1 MWLVFSK
8 EIKELLRDRKTLF
21 FMVALPL
28 LLFPLIF
35 GGVAYF
41 SGKVIKE
48 AQEKTLNYALI
59 GAQYAPDFAQKIAE
73 RDDLLLVETSVLQDD
88 EAGIRALVTTQT
100 VDFVLV
106 IPENFSNDIVAA
118 GQLTLSLYLNDA
130 GLNNAQRRINQVVDE
145 IAVANQADA
154 FARLG
159 VSEEI
164 QVGLLDPILIEKIST
179 ADKREDLGEKIGGL
193 VPYLVFILCLQGA
206 MLPATDIGA
215 GEKERGTLETLLI
228 SPIPRNQ
235 LVLGKFFTIAFA
247 GVTSAMIT
255 VGSLFVWGVVM
266 SQGMA
271 IQLLTEFMGAISALD
286 FVLMFLMLIPVVAI
300 FSAVLLSLSIY
311 AKSFKEAQG
320 YMTPL
325 VFVVIVPIIIA
336 MLPGIK
342 LEGIYAWIPLT
353 NVALAIKE
361 LIKGTMDYV
370 ALIPIFLSTT
380 VIAGVLIAF
389 CTYWFKQEK
398 VLFR

>member
-1 MWLVFSK
+1 MWLVFTK

-59 GAQYAPDFAQKIAE
+59 GAQYAPEFAAKMAA
-73 RDDLLLVETSVLQDD
+73 RDDLLLIETTVTGAD
-88 EAGIRALVTTQT
+88 EAGIKALVTEQT
-100 VDFVLV
+100 IDFVLV
-106 IPENFSNDIVAA
+106 VPENFSNDIITA

-130 GLNNAQRRINQVVDE
+130 GLNNAQRRVYEVIDE
-145 IAVANQADA
+145 IAIVNQADA

-271 IQLLTEFMGAISALD
+271 IKLLTEFMGAISALD

-370 ALIPIFLSTT
+370 ALVPIFLSTT
-380 VIAGVLIAF
+380 FIAGVLIAF

>member
-1 MWLVFSK
+1 MWLVFQK

-21 FMVALPL
+21 FMIALPL

-41 SGKVIKE
+41 SGKAIEK
-48 AQEKTLNYALI
+48 AQDKVLTYTII
-59 GAQYAPDFAQKIAE
+59 GAEFAPTLAGKLSQA
-73 RDDLLLVETSVLQDD
+73 DDLSLNTSALEADD
-88 EAGIRALVTTQT
+88 VAGIKALVKSES

-106 IPENFSNDIVAA
+106 IPNTYSDSVLKV
-118 GQLTLSLYLNDA
+118 GQNVLTLYLNDA
-130 GLNNAQRRINQVVDE
+130 GLNMVQRRLNNIVDNLSE
-145 IAVANQADA
+145 SNRDQAFIELGIAED
-154 FARLG
+154 
-159 VSEEI
+159 I
-164 QVGLLDPILIEKIST
+164 QKGLIEPIVIDKVST
-179 ADKREDLGEKIGGL
+179 ADKRESIGEKIGGL
-193 VPYLVFILCLQGA
+193 IPYMVFILCLQGA

-235 LVLGKFFTIAFA
+235 LVMGKFLTIAFA
-247 GVTSAMIT
+247 GVTSAMVT
-255 VGSLFVWGVVM
+255 VASLFVWGVM
-266 SQGMA
+266 LSQGMA
-271 IQLLTEFMGAISALD
+271 VELITEFMGAISALD
-286 FVLMFLMLIPVVAI
+286 FVLMFAMLIPVVAI

-325 VFVVIVPIIIA
+325 VFIVLIPIILA

-342 LEGIYAWIPLT
+342 LEGIYAWIPLM

-361 LIKGTMDYV
+361 LIKGTMDYM

-380 VIAGVLIAF
+380 AIAGLLLAF
-389 CTYWFKQEK
+389 CIQWFNREK

>member
-1 MWLVFSK
+1 MWLVFRK

-21 FMVALPL
+21 FMIALPL

-41 SGKVIKE
+41 SGKAIEK
-48 AQEKTLNYALI
+48 AQTKTLNYAII
-59 GAQYAPDFAQKIAE
+59 GAENAPILSAKIAE
-73 RDDLLLVETSVLQDD
+73 VDNLSQVNTNLQSDND
-88 EAGIRALVTTQT
+88 TGIKALVTSET

-106 IPENFSNDIVAA
+106 IPATFSDDILTV
-118 GQLTLSLYLNDA
+118 GQNTLTLYLNDA
-130 GLNNAQRRINQVVDE
+130 GLNMVQRRLNKIIDNIANSNRDE
-145 IAVANQADA
+145 A
-154 FARLG
+154 FITLG
-159 VSEEI
+159 LSEEI
-164 QVGLLDPILIEKIST
+164 QKGLLEPILVDKVST
-179 ADKREDLGEKIGGL
+179 ADQREDIGEKIGGL
-193 VPYLVFILCLQGA
+193 IPYIIFILCLQGA

-235 LVLGKFFTIAFA
+235 LVMGKFFTIAFA
-247 GVTSAMIT
+247 GVTSAMVT
-255 VGSLFVWGVVM
+255 VGSLFVWGVVL

-271 IQLLTEFMGAISALD
+271 IELITEFMGAISAVD
-286 FVLMFLMLIPVVAI
+286 FLLMFAMLVPIVAI
-300 FSAVLLSLSIY
+300 FAAVLLSMSIY

-325 VFVVIVPIIIA
+325 VFIVIIPIILA

-342 LEGIYAWIPLT
+342 LEGIYAWVPLM

-361 LIKGTMDYV
+361 LIKGTMDYM

-380 VIAGVLIAF
+380 AIAGVLIAF
-389 CTYWFKQEK
+389 CIYWFNREK

>member
-1 MWLVFSK
+1 MWLVFRK

-21 FMVALPL
+21 FMIALPL

-41 SGKVIKE
+41 SGKAIEK
-48 AQEKTLNYALI
+48 AQTKTLNYAII
-59 GAQYAPDFAQKIAE
+59 GAENAPILSAKIAE
-73 RDDLLLVETSVLQDD
+73 VDDLSQVNTDLQSGNET
-88 EAGIRALVTTQT
+88 GIKALITSET

-106 IPENFSNDIVAA
+106 IPATFSDDILSV
-118 GQLTLSLYLNDA
+118 GQNTLTLYLNDA
-130 GLNNAQRRINQVVDE
+130 GLNMVQRRLNKIIDN
-145 IAVANQADA
+145 IAESNRDQA
-154 FARLG
+154 FITLG
-159 VSEEI
+159 ISEEI
-164 QVGLLDPILIEKIST
+164 QKGLLEPILVDKVST
-179 ADKREDLGEKIGGL
+179 ADKRENIGEKIGGL
-193 VPYLVFILCLQGA
+193 IPYIIFILCLQGA

-235 LVLGKFFTIAFA
+235 LVMGKFFTIAFA
-247 GVTSAMIT
+247 GVTSAMVT
-255 VGSLFVWGVVM
+255 VGSLFVWGVVL

-271 IQLLTEFMGAISALD
+271 IELITEFMGAISAVD
-286 FVLMFLMLIPVVAI
+286 FLLMFAMLVPIVAI
-300 FSAVLLSLSIY
+300 FAAVLLSMSIY
-311 AKSFKEAQG
+311 AKSFKDAQG

-325 VFVVIVPIIIA
+325 VFIVIIPIILA

-342 LEGIYAWIPLT
+342 LEGIYAWVPLM

-361 LIKGTMDYV
+361 LIKGTMDYM

-380 VIAGVLIAF
+380 AIAGLLIAF
-389 CTYWFKQEK
+389 CIYWFNREK

>member
-1 MWLVFSK
+1 MWLVFRK

-21 FMVALPL
+21 FMIALPL

-41 SGKVIKE
+41 SGKAIEK
-48 AQEKTLNYALI
+48 AQTKTLNYAII
-59 GAQYAPDFAQKIAE
+59 GAENAPILSAKIAE
-73 RDDLLLVETSVLQDD
+73 VDDLSQVNTDLQSGNET
-88 EAGIRALVTTQT
+88 GIKALITSET

-106 IPENFSNDIVAA
+106 IPATFSDDILSV
-118 GQLTLSLYLNDA
+118 GQNTLTLYLNDA
-130 GLNNAQRRINQVVDE
+130 GLNMVQRRLNKIIDN
-145 IAVANQADA
+145 IAESNRDQA
-154 FARLG
+154 FITLG
-159 VSEEI
+159 ISEEI
-164 QVGLLDPILIEKIST
+164 QKGLLEPILVDKVST
-179 ADKREDLGEKIGGL
+179 ADKRENIGEKIGGL
-193 VPYLVFILCLQGA
+193 IPYIIFILCLQGA

-235 LVLGKFFTIAFA
+235 LVMGKFFTIAFA
-247 GVTSAMIT
+247 GVTSAMVT
-255 VGSLFVWGVVM
+255 VGSLFVWGVVL

-271 IQLLTEFMGAISALD
+271 IELITEFMGAISAVD
-286 FVLMFLMLIPVVAI
+286 FLLMFAMLVPIVAI
-300 FSAVLLSLSIY
+300 FAAVLLSMSIY

-325 VFVVIVPIIIA
+325 VFIVIIPIILA

-342 LEGIYAWIPLT
+342 LEGIYAWVPLM

-361 LIKGTMDYV
+361 LIKGTMDYM

-380 VIAGVLIAF
+380 AIAGLLIAF
-389 CTYWFKQEK
+389 CI
-398 VLFR
+398 

>member
-1 MWLVFSK
+1 MWLVFRK

-21 FMVALPL
+21 FMIALPL

-41 SGKVIKE
+41 SGKAIEK
-48 AQEKTLNYALI
+48 AQTKTLNYAII
-59 GAQYAPDFAQKIAE
+59 GAENAPILSAKIAE
-73 RDDLLLVETSVLQDD
+73 VDNLSQVNTNLQSDND
-88 EAGIRALVTTQT
+88 TGIKALVTSET

-106 IPENFSNDIVAA
+106 IPATFSDDILTV
-118 GQLTLSLYLNDA
+118 GQNTLTLYLNDA
-130 GLNNAQRRINQVVDE
+130 GLNMVQRRLNKIIDNIANSNRDE
-145 IAVANQADA
+145 A
-154 FARLG
+154 FITLG

-164 QVGLLDPILIEKIST
+164 QKGLLEPILVDKVST
-179 ADKREDLGEKIGGL
+179 ADQREDIGEKIGGL
-193 VPYLVFILCLQGA
+193 IPYIIFILCLQGA

-235 LVLGKFFTIAFA
+235 LVMGKFFTIAFA
-247 GVTSAMIT
+247 GVTSAMVT
-255 VGSLFVWGVVM
+255 VGSLFVWGVVL

-271 IQLLTEFMGAISALD
+271 IELITEFMGAISAVD
-286 FVLMFLMLIPVVAI
+286 FLLMFAMLVPIVAI
-300 FSAVLLSLSIY
+300 FAAVLLSMSIY

-325 VFVVIVPIIIA
+325 VFIVIIPIILA

-342 LEGIYAWIPLT
+342 LEGIYAWVPLM

-361 LIKGTMDYV
+361 LIKGTMDYMV
-370 ALIPIFLSTT
+370 LIPIFLSTT
-380 VIAGVLIAF
+380 AIAGVLIAF
-389 CTYWFKQEK
+389 CIYWFNREK

>member
-1 MWLVFSK
+1 MWLVFQK

-41 SGKVIKE
+41 SGKAIEK
-48 AQEKTLNYALI
+48 AQAKVLTYAII
-59 GAQYAPDFAQKIAE
+59 GGEYAPTLSAKIAQSDGLE
-73 RDDLLLVETSVLQDD
+73 SYSTKIQSDNVSAITNLVKSEK
-88 EAGIRALVTTQT
+88 

-106 IPENFSNDIVAA
+106 IPNTFSDDILKV
-118 GQLTLSLYLNDA
+118 GQNKLTLYLNDA
-130 GLNNAQRRINQVVDE
+130 GLNMVQRRLNKIVDNLAE
-145 IAVANQADA
+145 SNRDNA
-154 FARLG
+154 FITLG
-159 VSEEI
+159 LAEEI
-164 QVGLLDPILIEKIST
+164 QQGLLEPIVIDKVST

-193 VPYLVFILCLQGA
+193 IPYMIFILCLQGA

-247 GVTSAMIT
+247 GVVSAMVT
-255 VGSLFVWGVVM
+255 VGSLFVWGVLL

-271 IQLLTEFMGAISALD
+271 IELITEFMGAISALD
-286 FVLMFLMLIPVVAI
+286 FVLMFAMLIPVVAI
-300 FSAVLLSLSIY
+300 FSAVLLSMSIY

-325 VFVVIVPIIIA
+325 VFIVIIPIILA

-342 LEGIYAWIPLT
+342 LEGVYAWVPLM

-361 LIKGTMDYV
+361 LIKGTMDYM

-380 VIAGVLIAF
+380 AIAGLLLSF
-389 CTYWFKQEK
+389 CIYWFNREK

>member
-1 MWLVFSK
+1 MWLVFQK

-41 SGKVIKE
+41 SGKAIEKAQTRVLTYAVIGDE
-48 AQEKTLNYALI
+48 
-59 GAQYAPDFAQKIAE
+59 YAPILSAKITAQDGLKRYVTKIQSDNVSAITN
-73 RDDLLLVETSVLQDD
+73 LVKSEK
-88 EAGIRALVTTQT
+88 

-106 IPENFSNDIVAA
+106 IPNTFNDDILKI
-118 GQLTLSLYLNDA
+118 GQNKLTLYLNDA
-130 GLNNAQRRINQVVDE
+130 GLNMVQRRLNKIIDNLAESNRDKAFISLG
-145 IAVANQADA
+145 IA
-154 FARLG
+154 
-159 VSEEI
+159 EEI
-164 QVGLLDPILIEKIST
+164 QQGLLEPIVIDKIST

-193 VPYLVFILCLQGA
+193 IPYMIFILCLQGA

-228 SPIPRNQ
+228 SPISRNQ

-247 GVTSAMIT
+247 GVTSAMVT
-255 VGSLFVWGVVM
+255 VGSLFVWGVLL

-271 IQLLTEFMGAISALD
+271 IELIKEFMSAISALD
-286 FVLMFLMLIPVVAI
+286 FVLMFAMLIPVVAI
-300 FSAVLLSLSIY
+300 FSAVLLSMSIY

-325 VFVVIVPIIIA
+325 VFIVIIPVILA

-342 LEGIYAWIPLT
+342 LEGIYAWVPLM

-361 LIKGTMDYV
+361 LIKGTMDYM

-380 VIAGVLIAF
+380 AIAGLLLTF
-389 CTYWFKQEK
+389 CIYWFNREK